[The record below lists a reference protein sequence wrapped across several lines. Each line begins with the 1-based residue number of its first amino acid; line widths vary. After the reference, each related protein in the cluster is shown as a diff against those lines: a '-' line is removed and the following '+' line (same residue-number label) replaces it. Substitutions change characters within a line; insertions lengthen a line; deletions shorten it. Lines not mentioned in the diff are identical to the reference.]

1 MKLGAGLENEPGPV
15 CAPNLVK
22 RVQPRFGGAFIRID
36 LVMRRPELGIAWP
49 VDEYFRPKDAPNGID
64 RTVRAG

>member
-1 MKLGAGLENEPGPV
+1 
-15 CAPNLVK
+15 VK
-22 RVQPRFGGAFIRID
+22 KAQARFGDTFIRID

-49 VDEYFRPKDAPNGID
+49 ADEYFRPSDAPKGID